1 MPKAPKKKV
10 SKLSSM
16 VATDV
21 PYKPTPAEKA
31 ERRKW
36 EVEDALRTV
45 QRAEEIKKDGSLMKE
60 VKSMAKEK
68 MSELKKIC

>member
-1 MPKAPKKKV
+1 MVKKS

-16 VATDV
+16 VSNDKPYV
-21 PYKPTPAEKA
+21 PTAAEKA

-36 EVEDALRTV
+36 EIEDALRTV
-45 QRAEEIKKDGSLMKE
+45 QRSEEIKKDKKLMSE
-60 VKSMAKEK
+60 VKTMAKEK